1 MIQRRIENDGIVS
14 IHSPYYVTFF
24 FCNVFLNV
32 PYLFLVFMWIRIKL
46 ILERIN
52 FAIKREKKY
61 RILPWP
67 ELYPV
72 ERRPSSRWASRVAL
86 VVKVLTCQCRRCGF
100 DSWVGKIPGEGT
112 GNPFQYSCLENS
124 MDGGPYRT
132 TLQSRGC
139 KVRRD

>member
-52 FAIKREKKY
+52 FAIKREKNTESFLGLNSTQWKEDPQADG
-61 RILPWP
+61 LPGW
-67 ELYPV
+67 
-72 ERRPSSRWASRVAL
+72 R
-86 VVKVLTCQCRRCGF
+86 
-100 DSWVGKIPGEGT
+100 
-112 GNPFQYSCLENS
+112 
-124 MDGGPYRT
+124 
-132 TLQSRGC
+132 
-139 KVRRD
+139 